1 MTQTRKIE
9 ANSLISILTD
19 LYKQK
24 DSSKVNEDTFK
35 TAFDEAKENNGTVS
49 VDILLQQIES
59 DTGIKLE
66 DFSDVEQEAINAT
79 LSALSDDSNNIIDD
93 YDDLYDISP
102 EYFDELQEGASLEK
116 LNYEISNTN
125 GSVDATKIEVKEEQG
140 KKIDYRKGYAQLVT
154 IDGEQKVQVC
164 LDDGT
169 VLLTR
174 DLTEEDKVNF
184 GLKEAESETGSD
196 DASGSSGSV
205 SGGDTSETEAAGT
218 TTGEVTDEY
227 LDSDNFLNDGINDGA
242 GTAAAKSA
250 SSETKA
256 RIKDLKS
263 RVTTA
268 NAGEGIFGKIGGWIK
283 NIFNTKY
290 SAENINEKIAELE
303 ALGDN
308 ATEEQWS
315 EVEQM
320 VATYERKSGGAAD
333 KTGTVAAAGAG
344 LAAGAAAGAA
354 IGSIIPSAGTLVGG
368 LIGAAVGGIVGYLAG
383 GAAKATV
390 GAIDNASSE
399 KKDWS
404 SEITEDF
411 TSGGSIGSAAGSLAG
426 GIKATGAI
434 KAAGAAANSGTK
446 AAAASKSTKK
456 GILGSI
462 KEKVVNLKDKIVNFF
477 KGNKTTPA
485 SSQSTTAKGIEMLN
499 NADDVSG
506 AANQAAATAKNS
518 AKAATNALP
527 EVVDDVA
534 KLDKQY
540 SNIYSNIINHI
551 KNNNIK
557 INPESLSKDQI
568 ELLTKIN
575 NSKGFSQIIKSEGT
589 DGIID
594 LLSTL
599 ENISGYRI

>member
-1 MTQTRKIE
+1 MTQTGKIE

-24 DSSKVNEDTFK
+24 DSSKVNDETFK

-102 EYFDELQEGASLEK
+102 EYFDELQEDASLEK

-125 GSVDATKIEVKEEQG
+125 GSVEAKKIEVKEEQG
-140 KKIDYRKGYAQLVT
+140 KRIEYSKGYAQLVT

-169 VLLTR
+169 VILTR

-184 GLKEAESETGSD
+184 GLKSEDSNGNSSVSQGAQDGTQATGSA
-196 DASGSSGSV
+196 ASDEV
-205 SGGDTSETEAAGT
+205 
-218 TTGEVTDEY
+218 VTDEY
-227 LDSDNFLNDGINDGA
+227 LDSDSFLNEGINDGA
-242 GTAAAKSA
+242 NTTAAQNA
-250 SSETKA
+250 SEVTKE
-256 RIKDLKS
+256 RIKDLKA
-263 RVTTA
+263 RVTSA
-268 NAGEGIFGKIGGWIK
+268 NANEGIFGKIGGWFK
-283 NIFNTKY
+283 NVFNTEY
-290 SAENINEKIAELE
+290 SSENINKKIAELE

-315 EVEQM
+315 KVEQM

-333 KTGTVAAAGAG
+333 KVGTVAAAGGG

-354 IGSIIPSAGTLVGG
+354 IGSIVPGLGTLAGGVVGA
-368 LIGAAVGGIVGYLAG
+368 IVGGIAGFFAG
-383 GAAKATV
+383 GAAKAGV
-390 GAIDNASSE
+390 GVIDNATNEKEGDWASE
-399 KKDWS
+399 VS
-404 SEITEDF
+404 EDF
-411 TSGGSIGSAAGSLAG
+411 ESGGKIGSATGSLAG

-434 KAAGAAANSGTK
+434 KAAGAAANSGTE
-446 AAAASKSTKK
+446 AAAASAGTKK
-456 GILGSI
+456 GILAGI
-462 KEKVVNLKDKIVNFF
+462 KEKVVNLKDKVVNFF

>member
-1 MTQTRKIE
+1 MTQTGKIE

-24 DSSKVNEDTFK
+24 DSSKVNDETFK

-102 EYFDELQEGASLEK
+102 EYFDELQEDASLEK
-116 LNYEISNTN
+116 LNYEISITN
-125 GSVDATKIEVKEEQG
+125 GSVDATKIEVEEEQG
-140 KKIDYRKGYAQLVT
+140 KRIEYSKGYAQLVT

-174 DLTEEDKVNF
+174 DLIEEDKVNF

-250 SSETKA
+250 STETKE
-256 RIKDLKS
+256 RIKDLKA

-283 NIFNTKY
+283 NTFNTKY
-290 SAENINEKIAELE
+290 SAENINEKIAKLE

-354 IGSIIPSAGTLVGG
+354 IGSVIPGAGTLVGG
-368 LIGAAVGGIVGYLAG
+368 LIGAAVGGIAGYIAG
-383 GAAKATV
+383 GAAKVTV
-390 GAIDNASSE
+390 GAIDNATSE
-399 KKDWS
+399 KQDWS
-404 SEITEDF
+404 SEIKEDF

-434 KAAGAAANSGTK
+434 KAAGAAANSGTE
-446 AAAASKSTKK
+446 AAAASAGTKK
-456 GILGSI
+456 GILAGI
-462 KEKVVNLKDKIVNFF
+462 KEKVVNLKDKVVNFF
-477 KGNKTTPA
+477 KGNKTTPV
-485 SSQSTTAKGIEMLN
+485 SSQTTTKGIEMLN
-499 NADDVSG
+499 NADDVTG
-506 AANQAAATAKNS
+506 AAKSAATTAKNS
-518 AKAATNALP
+518 ANTAANALP
-527 EVVDDVA
+527 EVVDDIA

-540 SNIYSNIINHI
+540 SNIYSNIMNHI

>member
-1 MTQTRKIE
+1 MTQTGKIE

-24 DSSKVNEDTFK
+24 DSSKVNDETFK

-102 EYFDELQEGASLEK
+102 EYFDELQEDASLEK

-140 KKIDYRKGYAQLVT
+140 KKIEYRKGYAQLVT

-184 GLKEAESETGSD
+184 GLKEAESETGSK
-196 DASGSSGSV
+196 DASKSSGSAS
-205 SGGDTSETEAAGT
+205 SGDASKSQGSEQSGDTSETEAAGT

-250 SSETKA
+250 STETKE
-256 RIKDLKS
+256 RIKDLKA

-283 NIFNTKY
+283 NTFNTKY

-354 IGSIIPSAGTLVGG
+354 IGSVIPGAGTLIGG
-368 LIGAAVGGIVGYLAG
+368 LIGAAVGGIAGYIAG
-383 GAAKATV
+383 GAAKVTV
-390 GAIDNASSE
+390 GAIDNATSE
-399 KKDWS
+399 KQDWS
-404 SEITEDF
+404 SEIKEDF
-411 TSGGSIGSAAGSLAG
+411 ASGGSIGSAAGSLAG

-462 KEKVVNLKDKIVNFF
+462 KDKIVSLKDKVVNFF
-477 KGNKTTPA
+477 KGNKSSAA
-485 SSQSTTAKGIEMLN
+485 SNAAQS
-499 NADDVSG
+499 ADDVIASLDD
-506 AANQAAATAKNS
+506 S
-518 AKAATNALP
+518 L
-527 EVVDDVA
+527 DDVIQRYNQN
-534 KLDKQY
+534 KGSSSKNYLSELD
-540 SNIYSNIINHI
+540 SLEDNILDAFNDG
-551 KNNNIK
+551 K
-557 INPESLSKDQI
+557 INQDEYVNKLGEIYDI
-568 ELLTKIN
+568 RNKIRA
-575 NSKGFSQIIKSEGT
+575 GLHFI
-589 DGIID
+589 
-594 LLSTL
+594 
-599 ENISGYRI
+599 